1 VARCAPEARPWQRE
15 HAPEF
20 AGDWTM
26 TDWQF
31 AQTDP
36 SEDFAKLHLF
46 SMQKRQPTG
55 DVEFVITVFEY
66 VSRNHLNM
74 RFYAR
79 ADKPVNQKTA
89 PFTPFGWGESILA
102 ALSECKRLI
111 QEFPYEP

>member
-1 VARCAPEARPWQRE
+1 
-15 HAPEF
+15 
-20 AGDWTM
+20 M

-55 DVEFVITVFEY
+55 DVEFIITVFEY

-79 ADKPVNQKTA
+79 AD
-89 PFTPFGWGESILA
+89 
-102 ALSECKRLI
+102 
-111 QEFPYEP
+111 